1 MAKLGSP
8 TLHMIA
14 IVNVILPVFGI
25 MAAGFLCGR
34 LGVLG
39 EGSSQ
44 ALNAFVYYVALPALF
59 FVALSQVPV
68 AEALN
73 LPFIAA
79 FLGGMLIVFFFSAL
93 VARLVF
99 PNSLGGISLH
109 AMSAI
114 FSNTGYMGIP
124 LLAIAFG
131 DAARMP
137 GIISTVINGTVIM
150 ALVTIVM
157 EIDRSD
163 GGGVLAVARKAF
175 VGVFKSPLV
184 LSALAGLT
192 VSAAGLTL
200 PMAVET
206 FCNLLGAT
214 AGPCALFA
222 IGLFMV
228 GKSVRTGL
236 GEVLWVTLLKLLL
249 QPAVTY
255 VLAYHVLTLSKVE
268 AAAAV
273 VLAALPTG
281 ALTFVLA
288 QRYAVYL
295 QRSVAVILVSTVIS
309 LATLFGLFILL
320 EIG

>member
-1 MAKLGSP
+1 ML
-8 TLHMIA
+8 A

-25 MAAGFLCGR
+25 MLAGYLCGR
-34 LGVLG
+34 FGVLG

-68 AEALN
+68 SEALN
-73 LPFIAA
+73 LPFLTA
-79 FLGGMLIVFFFSAL
+79 FLGGVLSVFLFSAL
-93 VARLVF
+93 VARVFF

-137 GIISTVINGTVIM
+137 GIISTVINGTVIV
-150 ALVTIVM
+150 ALVTILL
-157 EIDRSD
+157 EIDASD
-163 GGGVLAVARKAF
+163 SRGVFGVARKAM

-184 LSALAGLT
+184 VSAVAGLA
-192 VSAAGLTL
+192 VSAGGFTL
-200 PMAVET
+200 PTAVET

-255 VLAYHVLTLSKVE
+255 LLAYHVLTLSPVE
-268 AAAAV
+268 AASAV

-281 ALTFVLA
+281 ALSFVLA
-288 QRYAVYL
+288 QRYSVYL
-295 QRSVAVILVSTVIS
+295 QRSVAVILVSTLIS
-309 LATLFGLFILL
+309 VVTLFGLFIFL
-320 EIG
+320 EIA

>member
-1 MAKLGSP
+1 ML
-8 TLHMIA
+8 A

-25 MAAGFLCGR
+25 MLAGYLCGHFR
-34 LGVLG
+34 LLG

-59 FVALSQVPV
+59 VVTLSKVPV

-79 FLGGMLIVFFFSAL
+79 YLGGVLAVFGLAMAIAVF
-93 VARLVF
+93 VF
-99 PNSLGGISLH
+99 PNRAGALTLH

-131 DAARMP
+131 GAASMP
-137 GIISTVINGTVIM
+137 GIVSTVINGAVIM
-150 ALVTIVM
+150 GLATILL
-157 EIDRSD
+157 EIDASD
-163 GGGVLAVARKAF
+163 SGGGLAVARKAF
-175 VGVFKSPLV
+175 IGVAKSPLIV
-184 LSALAGLT
+184 SAIAGLALSAGGVGLPT
-192 VSAAGLTL
+192 AL
-200 PMAVET
+200 ET
-206 FCNLLGAT
+206 FCNLLGVT

-236 GEVLWVTLLKLLL
+236 GEVLWVTWLKLLV

-255 VLAYHVLTLSKVE
+255 WLAFHLLPLPSVE
-268 AAAAV
+268 AASAV

-288 QRYAVYL
+288 QRYGVYL
-295 QRSVAVILVSTVIS
+295 QRSVAIILITTLFSLVSLSVLS
-309 LATLFGLFILL
+309 VLL
-320 EIG
+320 KIG

>member
-1 MAKLGSP
+1 
-8 TLHMIA
+8 MIA

-25 MAAGFLCGR
+25 MLAGYLCGR
-34 LGVLG
+34 FRILG

-59 FVALSQVPV
+59 IVSLSKVPV

-79 FLGGMLIVFFFSAL
+79 YFGGVLAVFGFSMA
-93 VARLVF
+93 VAIFVF
-99 PNSLGGISLH
+99 PNRAGALSLH

-131 DAARMP
+131 EAARMP
-137 GIISTVINGTVIM
+137 GIISTVINGAVLMGLMTVV
-150 ALVTIVM
+150 L
-157 EIDRSD
+157 EIDASD
-163 GGGVLAVARKAF
+163 SGGFLAVSRKAVGGVVR
-175 VGVFKSPLV
+175 SPLV
-184 LSALAGLT
+184 MSAVVGLLM
-192 VSAAGLTL
+192 SAVGIEL
-200 PMAVET
+200 PTALET
-206 FCNLLGAT
+206 FCNLLGVT

-236 GEVLWVTLLKLLL
+236 GEVLWVTLLKLAV
-249 QPAVTY
+249 QPVVTY
-255 VLAYHVLTLSKVE
+255 ILAYYLLPLSAVE
-268 AAAAV
+268 AASAV

-288 QRYAVYL
+288 QRYGIYL
-295 QRSVAVILVSTVIS
+295 HRSVAVILVSTVLSVLS
-309 LATLFGLFILL
+309 LALIFIYL

>member
-1 MAKLGSP
+1 ML
-8 TLHMIA
+8 A

-25 MAAGFLCGR
+25 MLAGFLCGR
-34 LGVLG
+34 FGVLG
-39 EGSSQ
+39 GGSSQ
-44 ALNAFVYYVALPALF
+44 ALNAYVYYVALPALF

-79 FLGGMLIVFFFSAL
+79 FLGGVLAVFLFSAL
-93 VARLVF
+93 VAHFLF
-99 PNSLGGISLH
+99 PNGLGAISLH

-150 ALVTIVM
+150 ALVTILL
-157 EIDRSD
+157 EIDASEHR
-163 GGGVLAVARKAF
+163 GGLALAKKALT
-175 VGVFKSPLV
+175 GVFRSPLV
-184 LSALAGLT
+184 VSALAGLA
-192 VSAAGLTL
+192 VSASGLSL
-200 PMAVET
+200 PTAVQT

-228 GKSVRTGL
+228 GKSVRAGL
-236 GEVLWVTLLKLLL
+236 GEVLWVTLLKLLV
-249 QPAVTY
+249 QPLVTF
-255 VLAYHVLTLSKVE
+255 VLAYHVFDLTPIE

-273 VLAALPTG
+273 ILAALPTG
-281 ALTFVLA
+281 ALSFVLA
-288 QRYAVYL
+288 QRYGVYT
-295 QRSVAVILVSTVIS
+295 QRSVAVILISTLLS
-309 LATLFGLFILL
+309 LVTLFGLFILL
-320 EIG
+320 EVA